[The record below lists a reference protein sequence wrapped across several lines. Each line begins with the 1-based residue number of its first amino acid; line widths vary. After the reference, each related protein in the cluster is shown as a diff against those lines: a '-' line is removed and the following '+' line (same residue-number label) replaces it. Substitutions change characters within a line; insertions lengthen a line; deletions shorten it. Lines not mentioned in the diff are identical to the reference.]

1 VIEAGGVTLVVM
13 ERSVPP
19 FHAEQLL
26 SVGIDAREAEFI
38 VAKGAV
44 AWRSAC
50 GDVAGTVIEVDSP
63 GICPLDPARARAHDD
78 PDARMTA
85 ATDERLAALRPQLP
99 PAPAGANFRYRDDG
113 EGGVQPKPLGWIV
126 AGAGTGDG

>member
-26 SVGIDAREAEFI
+26 SVVIDAREAEFI

-50 GDVAGTVIEVDSP
+50 DVAGTVIEVDSP

-85 ATDERLAALRPQLP
+85 ATDERLAALRPRAATGSGGGELP
-99 PAPAGANFRYRDDG
+99 LSRRRRRRGAA
-113 EGGVQPKPLGWIV
+113 KATGWIV